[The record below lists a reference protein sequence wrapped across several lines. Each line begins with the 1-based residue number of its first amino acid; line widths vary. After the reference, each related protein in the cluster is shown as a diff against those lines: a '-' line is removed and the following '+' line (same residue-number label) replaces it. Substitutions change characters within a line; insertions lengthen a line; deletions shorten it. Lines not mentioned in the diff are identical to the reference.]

1 MKFFKLLFLCSAM
14 GLLTYCSSSNESE
27 ESSTESENLSNE
39 EAPAAKATEAP
50 AVCVW
55 DNISVRKE
63 ASSKSKWLTSISL
76 GESLTSLGNTEKD
89 SLDNDR
95 EYTQIQLADGT
106 EGWALSDFIIENAK
120 VGVFLEDVFIYKRPD
135 LLTKTDKKFTQMDI
149 VAIKSTEGDWLEVV
163 GKRTGA
169 KWIQNGWVKKA
180 NISEKDID
188 VAVAKFAKP
197 ALNLSN
203 DSKKVAALEEIV
215 GNSDLS
221 SSSFISVINRKL
233 DELSQDDEMYEEYAE
248 DTDYESVE
256 ETEEL

>member
-1 MKFFKLLFLCSAM
+1 M
-14 GLLTYCSSSNESE
+14 
-27 ESSTESENLSNE
+27 TEV
-39 EAPAAKATEAP
+39 P

-55 DNISVRKE
+55 DNISVRTE
-63 ASSKSKWLTSISL
+63 ASSKAKWLTSLSL
-76 GESLTSLGNTEKD
+76 GESLTSLGNTAKD

-95 EYTQIQLADGT
+95 EYTQVQLADGT

-169 KWIQNGWVKKA
+169 KWIQNGWVKKD
-180 NISEKDID
+180 NLSEKDID

-197 ALNLSN
+197 AMELK
-203 DSKKVAALEEIV
+203 DEDKKIASLEEIV
-215 GNSDLS
+215 SNPDLS
-221 SSSFISVINRKL
+221 SSSFIPVINKAL
-233 DELSQDDEMYEEYAE
+233 DELSVDEEFIEEEYAE
-248 DTDYESVE
+248 DADVE
-256 ETEEL
+256 IVEDAEEAL